1 MPSSLPAAR
10 EQLELVYSLMYIE
23 GRPGYQQVAFADL
36 MFTALSDLLD
46 YLPEEG
52 VTELLFRLSEGVEAI
67 KVAELYNV
75 LIWSTDARGLI
86 DAEEIQEWFYT
97 KQRRR
102 IEIAAQ
108 VDLFPSNS
116 MDESERVIAG
126 LRKQFPDL
134 EHVLKPLAKEVKAQ
148 LKEERAWSDYRK
160 ETFEMPKEMTPGIMK
175 IIKDIKLR

>member
-1 MPSSLPAAR
+1 
-10 EQLELVYSLMYIE
+10 MYIE
-23 GRPGYQQVAFADL
+23 GRPGYRQVAFADL

-46 YLPEEG
+46 LLPEEG
-52 VTELLFRLSEGVEAI
+52 ATELLFRMSEGVESI
-67 KVAELYNV
+67 KLAELYNV
-75 LIWSTDARGLI
+75 LIWSADARGVI
-86 DAEEIQEWFYT
+86 DAEEIQEWFYS

-102 IEIAAQ
+102 IEVATQ

-116 MDESERVIAG
+116 MEESEQVIAG

-134 EHVLKPLAKEVKAQ
+134 DYLLKPLAKEVKAQ
-148 LKEERAWSDYRK
+148 IKEEQAWSDYRK